1 VWREKI
7 GWSYEATFV
16 FRHEGAAR
24 AALGEESP
32 FRRALFA
39 ARFPFGGSGASAWL
53 PHGRR
58 HYRRIRN
65 GEASAEAIR
74 VVGR

>member
-1 VWREKI
+1 LRFGVEVQR
-7 GWSYEATFV
+7 A
-16 FRHEGAAR
+16 RHF
-24 AALGEESP
+24 GEESP